1 MSTDE
6 EAVLWRKHT
15 GITRLQ
21 NLNAWVKIQ
30 FWVAKDMRVVGRDVL
45 QVISDFK
52 NGLIWQVEE
61 AGEHFFRSLN
71 NDTSELIC

>member
-1 MSTDE
+1 
-6 EAVLWRKHT
+6 
-15 GITRLQ
+15 
-21 NLNAWVKIQ
+21 
-30 FWVAKDMRVVGRDVL
+30 MRVVGRDVL